1 VLEPIQVPIES
12 ITFRAL
18 VEQIRS
24 EIIRNMA
31 IEVDQ
36 LMVWGLEDQEFI
48 AYRPHPRLSME
59 PGAERLGIKSPALKA
74 KWGQRV

>member
-1 VLEPIQVPIES
+1 MLESIQVPIES

-18 VEQIRS
+18 VEQVRS

-31 IEVDQ
+31 IEVDR
-36 LMVWGLEDQEFI
+36 MFLEGDQEFI
-48 AYRPHPRLSME
+48 AYRPHPRLSIE
-59 PGAERLGIKSPALKA
+59 PGAERLGIKSPALRA